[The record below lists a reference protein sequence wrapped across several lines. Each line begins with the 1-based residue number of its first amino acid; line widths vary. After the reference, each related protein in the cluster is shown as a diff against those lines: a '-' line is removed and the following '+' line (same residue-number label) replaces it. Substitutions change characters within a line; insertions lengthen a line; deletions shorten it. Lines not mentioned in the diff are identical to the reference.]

1 MKKLILILAALG
13 AGLYY
18 YNGNQPGDAARE
30 VQRQEVVADT
40 SEADAAA
47 DGGQDAL
54 VAASETDAAHEAK
67 RSDVQVQGEGIVS
80 RVLPDDNDGSRHQR
94 FILKLESGL
103 TVLVAHNVDLAPRI
117 DSLQQGDEV
126 GYYGEYEW
134 NQRGGVVHWTH
145 HDPRG
150 SHVGGWLKHKGRT
163 YQ

>member
-1 MKKLILILAALG
+1 MKKLLLIG
-13 AGLYY
+13 A
-18 YNGNQPGDAARE
+18 
-30 VQRQEVVADT
+30 
-40 SEADAAA
+40 
-47 DGGQDAL
+47 AL
-54 VAASETDAAHEAK
+54 VAGLFYYTNPTNRERSVLADTAVEVAEPAQDAGVAESETDTAYADK
-67 RSDVQVQGEGIVS
+67 RSNVQVQGSGTVS

-94 FILKLESGL
+94 FILKLDSGL

-117 DSLQQGDEV
+117 DSLQEGDEV

-134 NQRGGVVHWTH
+134 NAKGGVVHWTH

>member
-1 MKKLILILAALG
+1 MKKLVLLLAALG

-18 YNGNQPGDAARE
+18 YDTNQAAQRSTDVE
-30 VQRQEVVADT
+30 AAGVQESGAE
-40 SEADAAA
+40 SAAA
-47 DGGQDAL
+47 LSD
-54 VAASETDAAHEAK
+54 TDAAYEDR
-67 RSDVQVQGEGIVS
+67 RSDVQVQGSGLVS
-80 RVLPDDNDGSRHQR
+80 RLLPDDNDGSRHQR
-94 FILKLESGL
+94 FILRLESGL

-134 NQRGGVVHWTH
+134 NGKGGVIHWTH

-150 SHVGGWLKHKGRT
+150 SHVGGWLRHKGRT